1 MVVKDTS
8 ISSWKD
14 TVTACGLIA
23 ILFPGI
29 AQCADKDTEEIGQR
43 QVRSAFGLRFDVSGL
58 LIVERI
64 KLV

>member
-23 ILFPGI
+23 ILFPVI

-43 QVRSAFGLRFDVSGL
+43 QTWSAFGL
-58 LIVERI
+58 
-64 KLV
+64 